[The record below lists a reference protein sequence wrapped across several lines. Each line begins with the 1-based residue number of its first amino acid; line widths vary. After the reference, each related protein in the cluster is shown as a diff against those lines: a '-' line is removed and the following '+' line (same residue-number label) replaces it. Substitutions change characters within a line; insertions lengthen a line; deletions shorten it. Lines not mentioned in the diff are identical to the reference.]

1 MVNQIFFEIKYQV
14 GVYGI
19 ETFNCTK
26 EELKPTIEMLKEY
39 NEGFKLIKVT
49 PWRINL
55 C

>member
-1 MVNQIFFEIKYQV
+1 MVNQCFIEIKYRV
-14 GVYGI
+14 GLDDI
-19 ETFNCTK
+19 QTFNCRR